1 MDRKLIWWIFGVSRG
16 GKTRCRITR
25 ILKDKPSSISQLAKK
40 LGLTYHDIRYHV
52 KILQENRIIE
62 SIGDASI
69 SMYFLTDEFEEDW
82 EEFEKIWQSLNI
94 S

>member
-1 MDRKLIWWIFGVSRG
+1 
-16 GKTRCRITR
+16 

-40 LGLTYHDIRYHV
+40 LGLSYHDVRYHI

-62 SIGDASI
+62 SIGEASI
-69 SMYFLTDEFEEDW
+69 SMYFLTDEFERDW
-82 EEFEKIWQSLNI
+82 EEFEKIWRSLNI

>member
-1 MDRKLIWWIFGVSRG
+1 LIWWIFGVSRG

-40 LGLTYHDIRYHV
+40 LGLTYHDVRYHV

-69 SMYFLTDEFEEDW
+69 SMYFLTDEFEGDW